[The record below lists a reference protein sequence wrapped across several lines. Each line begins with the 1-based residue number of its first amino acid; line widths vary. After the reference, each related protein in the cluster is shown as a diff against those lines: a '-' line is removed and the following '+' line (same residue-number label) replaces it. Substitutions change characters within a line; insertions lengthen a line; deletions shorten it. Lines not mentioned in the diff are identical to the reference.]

1 MIGSVKAVETKI
13 NDETRYVLI
22 DVETGEI
29 IDDAQGYGFR
39 TPQKAYS
46 AYSYRLKQN
55 GRKTYNK
62 KDIKKWISEDPKHAK
77 LIKYISKSVDET
89 VGYDIED
96 YLEISKVKL
105 KSIVKDI
112 IKTETEKLEITL
124 PFSDTDL
131 LNFLGY

>member
-1 MIGSVKAVETKI
+1 MIDSVKAVETKI
-13 NDETRYVLI
+13 NDDIRYVLI
-22 DVETGEI
+22 DIETGEI

-55 GRKTYNK
+55 GRKTYTK

-77 LIKYISKSVDET
+77 LIKCISKSVDET

-96 YLEISKVKL
+96 YLEISKAKL
-105 KSIVKDI
+105 KNIVKDI

-131 LNFLGY
+131 LKFLGY

>member
-1 MIGSVKAVETKI
+1 MMGSVKAVETKI
-13 NDETRYVLI
+13 NDETRYVII
-22 DVETGEI
+22 DIETGEI

-55 GRKTYNK
+55 GRKTYTK

-77 LIKYISKSVDET
+77 LIKSINKTVDET
-89 VGYDIED
+89 LGYDIED
-96 YLEISKVKL
+96 YQEISKASL
-105 KSIVKDI
+105 KNIVKDI
-112 IKTETEKLEITL
+112 IKKEAEKLEITL
-124 PFSDTDL
+124 PCSDTDL